1 VYVRPVQR
9 RFTPLLWIVGIAG
22 VIWLLVP
29 HGYPNY
35 DTLYALLWGGQ
46 LAHGMS
52 PGYGTDPPTPHPL
65 ADLWGAVTDP
75 LGAVGAADAT
85 NVLAYLTLGTIAYL
99 VYRLGS
105 DWFDR
110 PIGVLAGA
118 IVLTR
123 VPFISNGLRAF
134 ADLPYLALVLAA
146 LLVETRRPRAGWPV
160 LGLLALAGL
169 IRPEA
174 WLFSA
179 AYLVYLLFEP
189 DPGRESLRFRL
200 RRGLDN
206 RELAGLVA
214 LAAAAPLLWACFDL
228 ITTGEPLYSLTAT
241 QSRVESL
248 GRHTG
253 LLELVT
259 YGPGQLDDV
268 LQWPGAFGA
277 AAGLVLGFVFL
288 RPRAILGVVVV
299 LLAGLAFALLAAS
312 GLAIISRYLLL
323 GGALLSIF
331 CALAMLGWRLLPP
344 NHDWRRRWQ
353 LIALAIAVLFIVQAP
368 QQYRFL
374 SDASQVL
381 ADQRKIGSDL
391 HGLADS
397 GAFAPG
403 CRPIVVPGVQ
413 AVPRLAAWLDLDPST
428 ILVAGEQRQP
438 SRGYFLHPA
447 SPDAALHY
455 GTAPVPS
462 GFRPAARNDSWLLY
476 ARCS

>member
-1 VYVRPVQR
+1 MQR
-9 RFTPLLWIVGIAG
+9 RIAPLLWIGAIAG
-22 VIWLLVP
+22 ALWLLVP
-29 HGYPNY
+29 DGYPNY

-65 ADLWGAVTDP
+65 ADLWGVITDP

-85 NVLAYLTLGTIAYL
+85 NVLAYLTLGAIAYL

-105 DWFDR
+105 EWFDR
-110 PIGVLAGA
+110 PVGGLAA
-118 IVLTR
+118 LIVLTR
-123 VPFISNGLRAF
+123 VPFITNGLRAF

-146 LLVETRRPRAGWPV
+146 LLVESRRPRAGWPV
-160 LGLLALAGL
+160 LALLALAGL

-174 WLFSA
+174 WLFSL
-179 AYLVYLLFEP
+179 AYLAYLLLERNPADGSFP
-189 DPGRESLRFRL
+189 LRL
-200 RRGLDN
+200 RQELET
-206 RELAGLVA
+206 RELAGLIA
-214 LAAAAPLLWACFDL
+214 LAAAAPFAWACFDL
-228 ITTGEPLYSLTAT
+228 ITTGDPVYSLTAT

-253 LLELVT
+253 LVELVT

-288 RPRAILGVVVV
+288 RKRALFGIAVV

-323 GGALLSIF
+323 GGAILSIF
-331 CALAMLGWRLLPP
+331 CALALLGWRLLPP
-344 NHDWRRRWQ
+344 SHTWRRRWQ
-353 LIALAIAVLFIVQAP
+353 LIALAVAALFIVQAP

-381 ADQRKIGSDL
+381 TDQKKIGSDL
-391 HGLADS
+391 HQLAES
-397 GAFAPG
+397 GAFEPA

-413 AVPRLAAWLDLDPST
+413 AVPRLAAWLDLDPSA
-428 ILVAGEQRQP
+428 ILVAGEQRQ
-438 SRGYFLHPA
+438 SRRGYFLHPA
-447 SPDAALHY
+447 SAEAALHY
-455 GTAPVPS
+455 GSAPVPT

-476 ARCS
+476 AHCS